1 MKSLKNHSPRKE
13 KLERSSNGHL
23 NKDRV
28 VTGKELDQLEELNI
42 KLDTLVVLLSEKAVI
57 SEREYTSNVM
67 MRLHEMS
74 KAKSFEDLDEEL

>member
-1 MKSLKNHSPRKE
+1 LKSLKNHSPRKE
-13 KLERSSNGHL
+13 NLERSSSGHL
-23 NKDRV
+23 KKGRV

-42 KLDTLVVLLSEKAVI
+42 KLDTLVGLLSEKGVV
-57 SEREYTSNVM
+57 SKREYTSNVM

>member
-1 MKSLKNHSPRKE
+1 MKSLRNHSPRKE

-42 KLDTLVVLLSEKAVI
+42 KLDTLVGLLSEKGVI
-57 SEREYTSNVM
+57 SRREYTINVM

>member
-1 MKSLKNHSPRKE
+1 MKLLKNHSPRKE
-13 KLERSSNGHL
+13 NLERSSSGHL
-23 NKDRV
+23 NKGRV

-42 KLDTLVVLLSEKAVI
+42 KLDTLVGLLSEKGE
-57 SEREYTSNVM
+57 SSKREYTSNVM

>member
-1 MKSLKNHSPRKE
+1 MRNHSPRKE

-42 KLDTLVVLLSEKAVI
+42 KLDTLVGLLSEKGVI
-57 SEREYTSNVM
+57 SKREYTSNVM
-67 MRLHEMS
+67 MRLHELS

>member
-1 MKSLKNHSPRKE
+1 MRNHSPRKE

-23 NKDRV
+23 HKDRV

-42 KLDTLVVLLSEKAVI
+42 KLDTLVGLLSEKGVI
-57 SEREYTSNVM
+57 SKREYTSNVM

>member
-1 MKSLKNHSPRKE
+1 LKSLKNHSPRKE
-13 KLERSSNGHL
+13 NLDHSSSGHL
-23 NKDRV
+23 NKGRV

-42 KLDTLVVLLSEKAVI
+42 KLDTLVGLLSEKGVV
-57 SEREYTSNVM
+57 SKREYTSNLM

>member
-13 KLERSSNGHL
+13 NLERSSSSHL
-23 NKDRV
+23 NKGRV

-42 KLDTLVVLLSEKAVI
+42 KLDTLVGLLSEKGVI
-57 SEREYTSNVM
+57 SKREYTSNVM

>member
-1 MKSLKNHSPRKE
+1 MRNHSPRKE

-28 VTGKELDQLEELNI
+28 VTGKELDQLEEFNI
-42 KLDTLVVLLSEKAVI
+42 KLDTLVGLLSEKGVI
-57 SEREYTSNVM
+57 SRREYTSNVM

>member
-1 MKSLKNHSPRKE
+1 MKSLRNHSPRKE

-28 VTGKELDQLEELNI
+28 VTGKELDQLEEFNI
-42 KLDTLVVLLSEKAVI
+42 KLDTLVGLLSEKGVI
-57 SEREYTSNVM
+57 SKREYTSNVM